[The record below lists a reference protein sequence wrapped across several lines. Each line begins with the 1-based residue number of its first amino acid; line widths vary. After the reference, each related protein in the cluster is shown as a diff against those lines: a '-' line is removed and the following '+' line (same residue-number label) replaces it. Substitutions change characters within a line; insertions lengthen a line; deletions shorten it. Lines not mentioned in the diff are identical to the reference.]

1 MTDKEK
7 TAAVTISL
15 PNQSTVTTKAGRSL
29 LEISEEVQESYGSPI
44 AAAIVNGKMKD
55 LTHQPP
61 AGSAIRFLDLGT
73 TEGARIY
80 QRSLTFLLIYAAKL
94 LFPTAQINIEHS
106 LGKGLY
112 CEIQKTPA
120 LSADDVAALEQKMR
134 ELVYA
139 DLPIEK
145 KKYRC
150 SRPLPVLPKPA
161 FLIKCVSI
169 KVADQ

>member
-29 LEISEEVQESYGSPI
+29 LEISEEVQEAYGSPI

-94 LFPTAQINIEHS
+94 LFPTAQINIEQS

-112 CEIQKTPA
+112 C
-120 LSADDVAALEQKMR
+120 
-134 ELVYA
+134 
-139 DLPIEK
+139 
-145 KKYRC
+145 
-150 SRPLPVLPKPA
+150 
-161 FLIKCVSI
+161 
-169 KVADQ
+169 